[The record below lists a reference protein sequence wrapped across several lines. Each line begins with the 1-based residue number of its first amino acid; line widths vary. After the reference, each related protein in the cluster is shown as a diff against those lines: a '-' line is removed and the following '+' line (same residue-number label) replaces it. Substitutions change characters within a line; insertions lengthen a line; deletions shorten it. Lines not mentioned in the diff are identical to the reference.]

1 MVNPDQLKE
10 RAIMSRKHFE
20 AIAAILAAEYA
31 IAPES
36 AKLTLRNLIM
46 SLADN
51 FKQENPRFNRERFYV
66 AAGIR

>member
-1 MVNPDQLKE
+1 MVNSDLIRKGT
-10 RAIMSRKHFE
+10 IMSRKHFE

-31 IAPES
+31 IAPEA
-36 AKLTLRNLIM
+36 AKLSIRALIM